1 MATETGKRKK
11 RLGRKPANYFKRWT
25 PAEDLSLRDMVEAG
39 KNTRQIARELG
50 RSGPS
55 IWGRKQFLGIE
66 SRITNSP
73 RGMSPYNGKGEGHRE
88 ETETPTS
95 TGASQAVIE
104 LTQTVGALAKK
115 FGVNATVVVFEGKK

>member
-25 PAEDLSLRDMVEAG
+25 PAEDKSLRDMVSAG
-39 KNTRQIARELG
+39 RNTRQIARELG

-66 SRITNSP
+66 GRISSSP
-73 RGMSPYNGKGEGHRE
+73 HGMSPYNGKGSGHRE
-88 ETETPTS
+88 EQEMAPTAKAQGASAAVLELTET
-95 TGASQAVIE
+95 
-104 LTQTVGALAKK
+104 VGHLAKK
-115 FGVNATVVVFEGKK
+115 LGVKATLVVFE